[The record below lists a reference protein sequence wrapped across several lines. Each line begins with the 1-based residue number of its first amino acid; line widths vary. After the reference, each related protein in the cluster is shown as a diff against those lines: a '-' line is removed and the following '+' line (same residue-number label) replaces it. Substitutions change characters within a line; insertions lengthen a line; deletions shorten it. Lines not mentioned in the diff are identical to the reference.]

1 MTYSH
6 LPFAL
11 IQNFELGEELANELA
26 LRFQR
31 VTYNKGTLIFGQGD
45 MVKKLYFLESGL
57 LLIFL
62 SELLTGNPNE

>member
-11 IQNFELGEELANELA
+11 IQNFELGEELAS
-26 LRFQR
+26 RFQR
-31 VTYNKGTLIFGQGD
+31 VTYNQGTLIFGQGD

-57 LLIFL
+57 ILIFF
-62 SELLTGNPNE
+62 EVNY

>member
-11 IQNFELGEELANELA
+11 IQNFELGEELAS
-26 LRFQR
+26 RFQR

-57 LLIFL
+57 ILIFF
-62 SELLTGNPNE
+62 